1 MNCVQPF
8 ELESSEDLGEIPS
21 SVNII
26 EIEDESHSDEKFEK
40 TKMSENLSDN
50 CNFQSSEVNLT
61 DKVEKI

>member
-26 EIEDESHSDEKFEK
+26 EIEHESLNDEKFKK